1 MTEVP
6 LRDAATVMLVR
17 DTPADQRAA
26 ADVGPGV
33 DSVLEVFMLRRN
45 LQSDFVGGAYVFP
58 GGGVDDHDRH
68 ADLEPYCH
76 GRSDAEASD
85 QLGIDAG
92 GLAFW
97 VAAIRES
104 FE

>member
-17 DTPADQRAA
+17 DTPVGERGTPGDRSGGERGG
-26 ADVGPGV
+26 VGPGD

-68 ADLEPYCH
+68 TGDHSEGCGFHSPKGERWL
-76 GRSDAEASD
+76 
-85 QLGIDAG
+85 I
-92 GLAFW
+92 
-97 VAAIRES
+97 
-104 FE
+104 